1 MDNKT
6 IFKRG
11 DMFYADMP
19 QGVGSEQ
26 SGYRPVIILQNDV
39 GNKHS
44 TTVIVAPLT
53 SVSHTK
59 AKLPTHYIMKAES
72 GLEKPSIVL
81 LEQIHTIDKQR
92 LQKYIGKASDKAL
105 AGIEYALAISLGFI
119 DPVTKTIEI
128 SLCSTCK
135 DSFSKAGAFTI
146 ENKKNA
152 CACSRCGF
160 PKGTLYSIKQKGV
173 I

>member
-1 MDNKT
+1 MENKT
-6 IFKRG
+6 TFKRG
-11 DMFYADMP
+11 DMFYADLP

-53 SVSHTK
+53 SVSHAK
-59 AKLPTHYIMKAES
+59 AKLPTHYTMKAEN

-92 LQKYIGKASDKAL
+92 LQRYIGKASDKAL

-119 DPVTKTIEI
+119 DPVTKTVEI

-135 DSFSKAGAFTI
+135 DLLSDAGAFSF
-146 ENKKNA
+146 ENKKIVCA
-152 CACSRCGF
+152 CARCGF
-160 PKGTLYSIKQKGV
+160 AKGTVYKIKRKGGF
-173 I
+173 

>member
-6 IFKRG
+6 TFKRG

-53 SVSHTK
+53 SVSRTK
-59 AKLPTHYIMKAES
+59 AKLPTHYIMKAEN

-92 LQKYIGKASDKAL
+92 LQKFIGKASDKAL

-119 DPVTKTIEI
+119 DPVTKTTEI
-128 SLCSTCK
+128 GLCSTCK
-135 DSFSKAGAFTI
+135 DLLSHAGAFSI
-146 ENKKNA
+146 EDKKIT
-152 CACSRCGF
+152 CTCSSCGF
-160 PKGTLYSIKQKGV
+160 PKGPVYKVKQKGGS
-173 I
+173 

>member
-1 MDNKT
+1 MENKT
-6 IFKRG
+6 TFKRG
-11 DMFYADMP
+11 DMFFADLP

-53 SVSHTK
+53 SVSNAK
-59 AKLPTHYIMKAES
+59 AKLPTHYVMKAEN

-92 LQKYIGKASDKAL
+92 LQKYIGKASDEAL

-128 SLCSTCK
+128 GLCSTCR
-135 DSFSKAGAFTI
+135 DLLSRAGVFSI
-146 ENKKNA
+146 ESKNA
-152 CACSRCGF
+152 ACTCSRCGF
-160 PKGTLYSIKQKGV
+160 PKGTVYKIKQTGGS
-173 I
+173 

>member
-6 IFKRG
+6 TFKRG

-44 TTVIVAPLT
+44 TTTIVAPLT
-53 SVSHTK
+53 SVSHAK
-59 AKLPTHYIMKAES
+59 AKLPTHFIMKAEN

-81 LEQIHTIDKQR
+81 LEQIHTIDKRR
-92 LQKYIGKASDKAL
+92 LQRYIGKASDKAL

-128 SLCSTCK
+128 GLCSTCK
-135 DSFSKAGAFTI
+135 DLLSKAGAFSI
-146 ENKKNA
+146 ESKNIA
-152 CACSRCGF
+152 CTCSRCGF
-160 PKGTLYSIKQKGV
+160 PSGTLFRVTQKR
-173 I
+173 

>member
-6 IFKRG
+6 TFNRG

-26 SGYRPVIILQNDV
+26 SGYRPVIILQNNV

-53 SVSHTK
+53 SVSHAK
-59 AKLPTHYIMKAES
+59 AKLPTHYTMKAEN

-92 LQKYIGKASDKAL
+92 LQRYIGKASDKAL
-105 AGIEYALAISLGFI
+105 AGIEYALAISLGLI
-119 DPVTKTIEI
+119 DPVTKAIEI
-128 SLCSTCK
+128 GLCSTCK
-135 DSFSKAGAFTI
+135 DLLSHVGAFTI
-146 ENKKNA
+146 ENKKNT

-160 PKGTLYSIKQKGV
+160 PKGTVYKVKQKGGS
-173 I
+173 

>member
-1 MDNKT
+1 MENKT
-6 IFKRG
+6 TFKRG
-11 DMFYADMP
+11 DMFYADLP

-53 SVSHTK
+53 SVSHAKT
-59 AKLPTHYIMKAES
+59 KLPTHYTMKVEN

-81 LEQIHTIDKQR
+81 LEQIHTVDKQR

-105 AGIEYALAISLGFI
+105 VGIEYALAISLGFI
-119 DPVTKTIEI
+119 DPISKTIEI
-128 SLCSTCK
+128 GLCRTCK
-135 DSFSKAGAFTI
+135 DLLSNAGAFSI
-146 ENKKNA
+146 ESKNVA

-160 PKGTLYSIKQKGV
+160 PKGTVFRVTQKR
-173 I
+173 

>member
-1 MDNKT
+1 MENKT
-6 IFKRG
+6 TFKRG
-11 DMFYADMP
+11 DMFYADLP

-53 SVSHTK
+53 SVSHAKT
-59 AKLPTHYIMKAES
+59 KLPTHYTMKVEN

-81 LEQIHTIDKQR
+81 LEQIHTVDKQR

-105 AGIEYALAISLGFI
+105 TGIEYALAISLGFI
-119 DPVTKTIEI
+119 DPISKTIEI
-128 SLCSTCK
+128 GLCRTCK
-135 DSFSKAGAFTI
+135 DLLSNAGAFSI
-146 ENKKNA
+146 ESKNVA

-160 PKGTLYSIKQKGV
+160 PEGTVFRVTQKR
-173 I
+173 

>member
-1 MDNKT
+1 MENKT
-6 IFKRG
+6 TFKRG
-11 DMFYADMP
+11 DMFYADLP

-53 SVSHTK
+53 SISHAKT
-59 AKLPTHYIMKAES
+59 KLPTHYTMKVEN

-81 LEQIHTIDKQR
+81 LEQIHTVDKQR

-119 DPVTKTIEI
+119 DPISKTIEI
-128 SLCSTCK
+128 GLCRTCK
-135 DSFSKAGAFTI
+135 DLLSNAGAFSI
-146 ENKKNA
+146 ESKNVA

-160 PKGTLYSIKQKGV
+160 PKGTVFRVTQKR
-173 I
+173 

>member
-6 IFKRG
+6 TFKRG

-53 SVSHTK
+53 SISNTK
-59 AKLPTHYIMKAES
+59 AKLPTHYVMRAEN

-128 SLCSTCK
+128 GLCSTCK
-135 DSFSKAGAFTI
+135 DLLSGEQKQISLDTI
-146 ENKKNA
+146 VEEVKK
-152 CACSRCGF
+152 
-160 PKGTLYSIKQKGV
+160 LV
-173 I
+173 

>member
-1 MDNKT
+1 MENKT
-6 IFKRG
+6 TFKRG
-11 DMFYADMP
+11 DMFYADLP

-53 SVSHTK
+53 SVSHAKT
-59 AKLPTHYIMKAES
+59 KLPTHYTMKVEN

-81 LEQIHTIDKQR
+81 LEQIHTVDKQR

-119 DPVTKTIEI
+119 DPISKTIEI
-128 SLCSTCK
+128 GLCRTCK
-135 DSFSKAGAFTI
+135 DLLSNAGAFFI
-146 ENKKNA
+146 ESKNVA

-160 PKGTLYSIKQKGV
+160 PKGTVFRVTQKR
-173 I
+173 

>member
-6 IFKRG
+6 TFKRG
-11 DMFYADMP
+11 DMFYADLP

-53 SVSHTK
+53 SVSNTK
-59 AKLPTHYIMKAES
+59 AKLPTHYVMKAEN

-105 AGIEYALAISLGFI
+105 AGIEYSLAISLGFI
-119 DPVTKTIEI
+119 DPVTKTTEI
-128 SLCSTCK
+128 GLC
-135 DSFSKAGAFTI
+135 AHPYPYHLWPM
-146 ENKKNA
+146 
-152 CACSRCGF
+152 R
-160 PKGTLYSIKQKGV
+160 
-173 I
+173 

>member
-1 MDNKT
+1 MENKT

-53 SVSHTK
+53 SVSNAK
-59 AKLPTHYIMKAES
+59 AKLPTHYTMKAEN
-72 GLEKPSIVL
+72 GLEKSSIVL
-81 LEQIHTIDKQR
+81 LEQIHTIDKKR
-92 LQKYIGKASDKAL
+92 LQRYIGKVSDTKL

-119 DPVTKTIEI
+119 DPVNKTIEI
-128 SLCSTCK
+128 GLCSTCK
-135 DSFSKAGAFTI
+135 DLLSRAGAFSI
-146 ENKKNA
+146 ESKNTA
-152 CACSRCGF
+152 CTCSRCGF
-160 PKGTLYSIKQKGV
+160 RQGAVYKVKQKGGS
-173 I
+173 

>member
-1 MDNKT
+1 MENKT
-6 IFKRG
+6 TFKRG
-11 DMFYADMP
+11 DMFYADLP

-53 SVSHTK
+53 SVSHVKT
-59 AKLPTHYIMKAES
+59 KLPTHYTMKVEN

-81 LEQIHTIDKQR
+81 LEQIHTVDKQR

-119 DPVTKTIEI
+119 DPISKTIEI
-128 SLCSTCK
+128 GLCRTCK
-135 DSFSKAGAFTI
+135 DLLSNAGAFSI
-146 ENKKNA
+146 ESKNVA

-160 PKGTLYSIKQKGV
+160 PKGTVFRVTQKR
-173 I
+173 

>member
-6 IFKRG
+6 TFKRG

-53 SVSHTK
+53 SVSRTK
-59 AKLPTHYIMKAES
+59 AKLPTHYIMKAEN

-92 LQKYIGKASDKAL
+92 LQKFIGKASDKAL

-119 DPVTKTIEI
+119 DPVTKTTEI
-128 SLCSTCK
+128 GLCSTCK
-135 DSFSKAGAFTI
+135 DLLSHAGAFSI
-146 ENKKNA
+146 EDKKIT
-152 CACSRCGF
+152 CTCSSCGF
-160 PKGTLYSIKQKGV
+160 PKGTVYKVKQKGGS
-173 I
+173 

>member
-1 MDNKT
+1 MENKT
-6 IFKRG
+6 TFKRG
-11 DMFYADMP
+11 DMFYADLP

-53 SVSHTK
+53 SVSHAKT
-59 AKLPTHYIMKAES
+59 KLPTHYTMKVEN
-72 GLEKPSIVL
+72 GLEKPSIML
-81 LEQIHTIDKQR
+81 LEQIHTVDKQR

-119 DPVTKTIEI
+119 DPISKTIEI
-128 SLCSTCK
+128 GLCRTCK
-135 DSFSKAGAFTI
+135 DLLSNAGAFSI
-146 ENKKNA
+146 ESKNVA

-160 PKGTLYSIKQKGV
+160 PKGTVFRVTQKR
-173 I
+173 

>member
-1 MDNKT
+1 MENKT
-6 IFKRG
+6 TFKRG
-11 DMFYADMP
+11 DMFYADLP

-53 SVSHTK
+53 SFSHTK
-59 AKLPTHYIMKAES
+59 AKLPTHYTIKVEN

-81 LEQIHTIDKQR
+81 LEQIHTVDKQR

-119 DPVTKTIEI
+119 DPISKTIEI
-128 SLCSTCK
+128 GLCRTCK
-135 DSFSKAGAFTI
+135 DLLSNAGAFSI
-146 ENKKNA
+146 ESKNVA

-160 PKGTLYSIKQKGV
+160 PKGTVFRVTQKR
-173 I
+173 

>member
-1 MDNKT
+1 MENKT
-6 IFKRG
+6 TFKRG

-59 AKLPTHYIMKAES
+59 AKLPTHYTMKAEN
-72 GLEKPSIVL
+72 GLEKPSVVL
-81 LEQIHTIDKQR
+81 LEQIRTIDKSR
-92 LQKYIGKASDKAL
+92 LKEKIGHINDTQVMSKIDNAL
-105 AGIEYALAISLGFI
+105 G
-119 DPVTKTIEI
+119 V
-128 SLCSTCK
+128 
-135 DSFSKAGAFTI
+135 SFGL
-146 ENKKNA
+146 E
-152 CACSRCGF
+152 
-160 PKGTLYSIKQKGV
+160 
-173 I
+173 

>member
-6 IFKRG
+6 TFNRG

-26 SGYRPVIILQNDV
+26 LGYRPVIILQNNV

-44 TTVIVAPLT
+44 TAVIVAPLT
-53 SVSHTK
+53 SVSHAK
-59 AKLPTHYIMKAES
+59 AKLPTHYTMKAEN

-92 LQKYIGKASDKAL
+92 LQRYIGKASDKAL
-105 AGIEYALAISLGFI
+105 AGIEYALAISLGLI
-119 DPVTKTIEI
+119 DPVTKAIEI
-128 SLCSTCK
+128 GLCSTCK
-135 DSFSKAGAFTI
+135 DLLSHVGAFTI
-146 ENKKNA
+146 ENKKNT

-160 PKGTLYSIKQKGV
+160 PKGTVYKVKQKGGS
-173 I
+173 

>member
-6 IFKRG
+6 TFKRG
-11 DMFYADMP
+11 DMFYADLP

-53 SVSHTK
+53 SVSHAK
-59 AKLPTHYIMKAES
+59 AKLPTHYTMKAEN

-92 LQKYIGKASDKAL
+92 LQRYIGKASDKSL

-119 DPVTKTIEI
+119 DPVNKTIEI
-128 SLCSTCK
+128 GLCSTCK
-135 DSFSKAGAFTI
+135 DLLSKAGAFYI
-146 ENKKNA
+146 ENKNISCT
-152 CACSRCGF
+152 CARCGF
-160 PKGTLYSIKQKGV
+160 PKGAMYKIKQKGGF
-173 I
+173 

>member
-6 IFKRG
+6 TFKRG

-53 SVSHTK
+53 SVSHAK
-59 AKLPTHYIMKAES
+59 AKLPTHYTMKAES

-81 LEQIHTIDKQR
+81 LEQIHTIDKQSV
-92 LQKYIGKASDKAL
+92 LL
-105 AGIEYALAISLGFI
+105 
-119 DPVTKTIEI
+119 
-128 SLCSTCK
+128 
-135 DSFSKAGAFTI
+135 FSVCWRMHEAANLI
-146 ENKKNA
+146 
-152 CACSRCGF
+152 
-160 PKGTLYSIKQKGV
+160 
-173 I
+173 

>member
-6 IFKRG
+6 TFKRG

-53 SVSHTK
+53 SISNTK
-59 AKLPTHYIMKAES
+59 AKLPTHYVMRAEN

-128 SLCSTCK
+128 GLCSTCK
-135 DSFSKAGAFTI
+135 DLLSHAGAFSI
-146 ENKKNA
+146 ESKKSPVPA
-152 CACSRCGF
+152 QVAVSPRERC
-160 PKGTLYSIKQKGV
+160 IR
-173 I
+173 

>member
-1 MDNKT
+1 MENKT
-6 IFKRG
+6 TFKRG
-11 DMFYADMP
+11 DMFYADLP

-53 SVSHTK
+53 SVSNTK
-59 AKLPTHYIMKAES
+59 AKLPTHYTIKIEN

-81 LEQIHTIDKQR
+81 LEQIHTVDKQR

-119 DPVTKTIEI
+119 DPISKTIEI
-128 SLCSTCK
+128 GLCRTCK
-135 DSFSKAGAFTI
+135 DLLSNAGAFSI
-146 ENKKNA
+146 ESKNVA

-160 PKGTLYSIKQKGV
+160 PKGTVFRVTQKR
-173 I
+173 

>member
-1 MDNKT
+1 MENKT
-6 IFKRG
+6 TFKRG
-11 DMFYADMP
+11 DMFYANLP

-53 SVSHTK
+53 SVSHAKT
-59 AKLPTHYIMKAES
+59 KLPTHYTMKVEN

-81 LEQIHTIDKQR
+81 LEQIHTVDKQR

-119 DPVTKTIEI
+119 DPISKTIEI
-128 SLCSTCK
+128 GLCRTCK
-135 DSFSKAGAFTI
+135 DLLSNAGAFSI
-146 ENKKNA
+146 ESKNVA

-160 PKGTLYSIKQKGV
+160 PKGTVFRVTQKR
-173 I
+173 

>member
-6 IFKRG
+6 TFKRG

-53 SVSHTK
+53 SISNTK
-59 AKLPTHYIMKAES
+59 AKLPTHYVMRAEN

-119 DPVTKTIEI
+119 DPVTKTTEI
-128 SLCSTCK
+128 GLCGTCK
-135 DSFSKAGAFTI
+135 DLLSHAGAFSI
-146 ENKKNA
+146 EGKKIT

-160 PKGTLYSIKQKGV
+160 PKGTVYKMKQKGGS
-173 I
+173 

>member
-1 MDNKT
+1 MENKT
-6 IFKRG
+6 TFKRG
-11 DMFYADMP
+11 DMFYADLP

-53 SVSHTK
+53 SVSHAKT
-59 AKLPTHYIMKAES
+59 KLPTHYTMKVEN

-81 LEQIHTIDKQR
+81 LEQIHTVDKQR

-119 DPVTKTIEI
+119 DPISKTIEI
-128 SLCSTCK
+128 GLCRTCK
-135 DSFSKAGAFTI
+135 DLLSNAGAFSI
-146 ENKKNA
+146 ESKNVA

-160 PKGTLYSIKQKGV
+160 PKGTVFRVTQKR
-173 I
+173 

>member
-6 IFKRG
+6 TFKRG

-53 SVSHTK
+53 SVSHAK
-59 AKLPTHYIMKAES
+59 AKLPTHYTMKAES

-105 AGIEYALAISLGFI
+105 AGIEYSLAISLGFI
-119 DPVTKTIEI
+119 DPVTKTTEI
-128 SLCSTCK
+128 GLCGTCK
-135 DSFSKAGAFTI
+135 DLLSHAGAFSI
-146 ENKKNA
+146 EGKKIT

-160 PKGTLYSIKQKGV
+160 PKGTVYKVKQKGGL
-173 I
+173 